1 MPEMDLDV
9 ASGCLDHEDIW
20 ARILA
25 YVFWPEDEERRRAY
39 VASVFAHALAALQRI
54 TPEETIEWLTAGE
67 RSELEEL
74 TEGNGELFWRATF
87 EPAVSEMT
95 AGATTDFHE
104 LAGGF
109 EALLSALPGFG
120 PGMDEVRIEE
130 VLTAATI
137 LDIVRTIVEQRPE
150 DKGEG
155 SVNKAVY
162 ILEKTGRRYGRLRS
176 RTPIM
181 EAWRKYKNVS
191 HLTCALYYCARTFP
205 ADNRIKQ
212 IRCLLSVAR
221 DYQKFATT
229 YFPSGRTEP
238 LLDSAEI
245 WAVPDDLTL
254 PDCHI
259 PQDPLPADMTAA
271 LREYEAPK
279 QDRRLRRS

>member
-39 VASVFAHALAALQRI
+39 VASVFAHALAVLQRI

-74 TEGNGELFWRATF
+74 TEGNGELFWRA
-87 EPAVSEMT
+87 AVSEMT
-95 AGATTDFHE
+95 AVTMTDFHE
-104 LAGGF
+104 LAGSF
-109 EALLSALPGFG
+109 EALLPARPGFG
-120 PGMDEVRIEE
+120 PGMQEVRIEE

-150 DKGEG
+150 AKGEG

-181 EAWRKYKNVS
+181 ESWRKYKNIS
-191 HLTCALYYCARTFP
+191 HLACALYYCARIFS
-205 ADNRIKQ
+205 ADNSVGTITQ
-212 IRCLLSVAR
+212 IACLLSVAR

-238 LLDSAEI
+238 LLDPAEI

-271 LREYEAPK
+271 LREYQAPK
-279 QDRRLRRS
+279 QDRRLLRS